1 MLRFLNM
8 RFVIFPFA
16 YVPQPIIKTLF
27 QADGSNMARSTSVP
41 GTFDPLFF
49 RAGRFWHRTGEIL
62 TTLANSEY
70 PDGYCENPYR
80 RFHNVNL

>member
-1 MLRFLNM
+1 MLCFLNM

-16 YVPQPIIKTLF
+16 YVLQPIIKTLF
-27 QADGSNMARSTSVP
+27 QAGGSNMARSSSVP
-41 GTFDPLFF
+41 IIFE
-49 RAGRFWHRTGEIL
+49 TGETL

-70 PDGYCENPYR
+70 PGGYCENPYR